1 MFWILI
7 RSAGFNKSNTDDD
20 DAAAADD
27 NDDAVAGIE
36 VFPLSMIALD
46 CTAST
51 DFTLLFTK

>member
-7 RSAGFNKSNTDDD
+7 RSAGFNKSNKDD
-20 DAAAADD
+20 DAADDD